1 MDYVN
6 LDEVTTTLADFD
18 ILSII
23 DRSSDYSTVYK
34 A

>member
-1 MDYVN
+1 MDFIN
-6 LDEVTTTLADFD
+6 LDHHITSLADFD

-23 DRSSDYSTVYK
+23 SRSSDYSTVYK